1 MCFEGSLQEAAK
13 TSVPFT
19 IDVCQHSATPKCPQ
33 QYPRGLTKPAIHT
46 EILSE
51 NGVRYR
57 HTERVAMFLLS
68 SKYPMEEESNN
79 LLWHGRQMSCTS
91 V

>member
-33 QYPRGLTKPAIHT
+33 QYPRGLTKPAINT
-46 EILSE
+46 EILSKD
-51 NGVRYR
+51 GVQYR
-57 HTERVAMFLLS
+57 HTKRVAMFLLS
-68 SKYPMEEESNN
+68 S
-79 LLWHGRQMSCTS
+79 
-91 V
+91 